1 MNYTKRPVTIQA
13 WQLNLKDSKN
23 IVQMY
28 ELVNNVDV
36 STMQMIAES
45 YIHDEISRH
54 GGLPIVTLEGKMIA
68 SDGDYIIRGIKGEFY
83 PCKPDVFE
91 KTYMPEIDAKEY
103 IARLRKLANSGC
115 DKEVVYKVAGEILC
129 DALNLFGQEK
139 LTKEFKD
146 IVNLYE

>member
-13 WQLNLKDSKN
+13 WQLNLKDPKN

-45 YIHDEISRH
+45 YIHSEISRH
-54 GGLPIVTLEGKMIA
+54 GGLPIITLEGKMIA

-83 PCKPDVFE
+83 PCKPDIFE
-91 KTYMPEIDAKEY
+91 KTYMPDPNIEDY
-103 IARLRKLANSGC
+103 INRIRDLANNRDVERTHIEA
-115 DKEVVYKVAGEILC
+115 DKILC
-129 DALNLFGQEK
+129 EVLKTLGQSE
-139 LTKEFKD
+139 LVKEFE
-146 IVNLYE
+146 NLEKWYA